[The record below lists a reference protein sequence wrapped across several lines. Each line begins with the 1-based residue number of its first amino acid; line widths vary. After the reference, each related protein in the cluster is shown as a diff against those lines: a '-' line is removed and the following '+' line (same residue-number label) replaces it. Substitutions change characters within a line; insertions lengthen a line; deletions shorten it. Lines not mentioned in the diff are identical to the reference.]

1 MTDNSLKEEIYSIQ
15 TNLKQLEKRFN
26 LYATEIEIREQRW
39 KNCEKKLEEL
49 NKINDGTC
57 TLNVG
62 GKKYEVSLHTL
73 KSKRGTI
80 FYKQILRGEI
90 KKDGNVFYDRDYTYF
105 PVILNFL
112 RTGKLKTEKMSDEQ
126 KDDLLNEALFYEV
139 NYIVETLKA
148 TPQEVEITNIEVNE
162 QFTYEEAIVGGSK
175 LGKDLKDKS
184 LTKGVCAHTP
194 GVITL
199 TLSRE
204 VEFEE
209 IELGGYNGNSLAW
222 YVSNGKGASI
232 STSINKNNWT
242 TVGTIPD
249 SFGATICTVKCSKS
263 KAKYIR
269 FSHTDYLGIGYIDV
283 KEGKKN
289 K

>member
-1 MTDNSLKEEIYSIQ
+1 MTDSSLRGEINSIQ
-15 TNLKQLEKRFN
+15 TDLKELEKRFN

-90 KKDGNVFYDRDYTYF
+90 KKDAIVFYDRDYTYF

-112 RTGKLKTEKMSDEQ
+112 RTGKLKTERMTDEQ

-148 TPQEVEITNIEVNE
+148 TPQEVEITNIEVSE
-162 QFTYEEAIVGGSK
+162 HYSYEGAIVGGSK

-184 LTKGVCAHTP
+184 LNKGVCANTP
-194 GVITL
+194 GVITI

-209 IELGGYNGNSLAW
+209 IDLGGYNGNSLAW

-232 STSINKNNWT
+232 STSINKSNWT
-242 TVGTIPD
+242 TVGTVPD
-249 SFGATICTVKCSKS
+249 GFGATICTVKCTKS
-263 KAKYIR
+263 KAKYLR
-269 FSHTDYLGIGYIDV
+269 FSHTDYLGIGYLDV